1 VRRPTNPDALR
12 AGRRRTAR
20 APVSQIAVRQSSKTQ
35 PRPPP
40 ASTAGAVAGRRLS
53 DRKRVLGLVAALA
66 TILGILSSST
76 ALFDWFGSKV
86 NPVIPP
92 PAHID
97 ARLTSTV
104 LRGRES
110 LGDYLR
116 ETNQS
121 TTGLSNFE
129 LAEQGFV
136 FLIGIHP
143 QGDLGR
149 TVLLRWSIID
159 NATGTALP
167 DPIYNQPASKFR
179 PRGPDKAR
187 QWPIWVPSPPT
198 RGRFKLRAT
207 LLDEK
212 HLPLDE
218 ADSKPFTL
226 TKAPNP

>member
-1 VRRPTNPDALR
+1 VTRPTNPDALP
-12 AGRRRTAR
+12 AGRRRKA
-20 APVSQIAVRQSSKTQ
+20 APVSQITARQSSKRQ
-35 PRPPP
+35 PRPPL
-40 ASTAGAVAGRRLS
+40 ARTERTVAGRRLS
-53 DRKRVLGLVAALA
+53 ERKRVLGAVAALG
-66 TILGILSSST
+66 TILGILSSGT
-76 ALFDWFGSKV
+76 ALFDWFGTKV
-86 NPVIPP
+86 NPLIPP
-92 PAHID
+92 FAHID
-97 ARLTSTV
+97 ARLTSPV
-104 LRGRES
+104 LRGPES

-121 TTGLSNFE
+121 TTGLSNYE

-136 FLIGIHP
+136 FLIGIHL
-143 QGDLGR
+143 QGDFGK

-159 NATGTALP
+159 NATGSALS

-179 PRGPDKAR
+179 PRGPDQAR

-198 RGRFKLRAT
+198 RGKFKLRAT